1 MKETLILTATH
12 MLQYLFCPRFIYF
25 ENVLDIPENQGNRFK
40 VEKGRKIHEKIRIT
54 NPEYLRRKLGVAK
67 KASDVYLRSDT
78 GIYGIVDEILF
89 FDDGSSAPLDYKYAE
104 FKERIF
110 ETYHFQLVFYGK
122 LIRDNYGVAVNDGY
136 IVYTRSKNKLVH
148 VNLTKSDFK
157 KLNDSIEE
165 INLIIENGKYP
176 KSTKYKKRCV
186 DCCYKNICES

>member
-1 MKETLILTATH
+1 